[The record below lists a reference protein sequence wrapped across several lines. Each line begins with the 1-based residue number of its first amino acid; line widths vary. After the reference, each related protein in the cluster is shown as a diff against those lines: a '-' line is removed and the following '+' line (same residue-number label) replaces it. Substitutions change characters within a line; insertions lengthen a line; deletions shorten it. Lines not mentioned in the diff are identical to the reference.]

1 MYSYII
7 LLSQNIE
14 GLLDCIKFKRAD
26 IQALRESKENILKT
40 TGLQTAEK

>member
-14 GLLDCIKFKRAD
+14 GLLDCIKFKKAD
-26 IQALRESKENILKT
+26 IQKLRDGKENILKT
-40 TGLQTAEK
+40 TELQAAEK